1 MSYSEAV
8 LALAEHLAHY
18 SYPESLGIRAAR
30 VIIAESK
37 HGPEGR
43 LNTEDADRAL
53 SILDV

>member
-8 LALAEHLAHY
+8 LALAEHLAHHY
-18 SYPESLGIRAAR
+18 YPDSLEVRAAC
-30 VIIAESK
+30 VVIAESK